1 MSSHAAHPHP
11 PHRIDVHHHLFPP
24 PFVAKLIEHQH
35 YLSRGIAA
43 HWTPQISLDDM
54 DEAGVATSITSI
66 TAPGFSFVKPKL
78 LQTVT
83 RECNDYGAR
92 MVVDHPGR
100 FGLFASLP
108 LPDIDASLKEI
119 AHALD
124 VLKADGIGLLTSY
137 GNSWLG
143 DPAFAPVMDELNR
156 RKAIV
161 YVHPTTADCCRNLM
175 PGIQDWVIEF
185 PVDTTRTIASL
196 IFSGTILRCPDIKF
210 IFSHCGGILPML
222 TEHLLRVP
230 VIDPKMKEIVP
241 KGVMYEL
248 GRFHY
253 DVALRAHRTGLA
265 SALEMMSVSQLLFG
279 TDAPLRKS
287 IATVHGL
294 IDYGFK
300 PEELRAIDCENAKRL
315 LPKCKTGVHVHA

>member
-1 MSSHAAHPHP
+1 MTSHSSQGA
-11 PHRIDVHHHLFPP
+11 HRIDVHHHLFPP
-24 PFVAKLIEHQH
+24 PFVAQLFEHQH

-43 HWTPQISLDDM
+43 HWTPQVSLDDM
-54 DEAGVATSITSI
+54 DEASVATSITSI
-66 TAPGFSFVKPKL
+66 TAPGFSLVKPEL
-78 LQTVT
+78 LRTIT

-92 MVVDHPGR
+92 MIVDHPGR

-108 LPDIDASLKEI
+108 LPDVDASLKEVE
-119 AHALD
+119 HALD
-124 VLKADGIGLLTSY
+124 TLQADGIGLLTSY
-137 GNSWLG
+137 GNLWLG
-143 DPAFAPVMDELNR
+143 DPSFAPVMDELNR
-156 RKAIV
+156 RKTIV

-196 IFSGTILRCPDIKF
+196 LFSGTILRCPDIKY

-230 VIDPKMKEIVP
+230 VIDPKMKEVVP
-241 KGVMYEL
+241 QGVLHEL

-253 DVALRAHRTGLA
+253 DVALRAHPTGLA
-265 SALEMMSVSQLLFG
+265 SALQMMSVSQLLFG

-287 IATVHGL
+287 IATVKGL
-294 IDYGFK
+294 VDYGFT
-300 PEELRAIDCENAKRL
+300 PQELRAIDCENAQRL
-315 LPKCKTGVHVHA
+315 LPRCRVNA

>member
-1 MSSHAAHPHP
+1 MAEHTHHG

-24 PFVAKLIEHQH
+24 PFVAQLIEHQH

-43 HWTPQISLDDM
+43 HWTPQVSIDDM
-54 DEAGVATSITSI
+54 DEASVATSITSI
-66 TAPGFSFVKPKL
+66 TAPGFSFVKPEL
-78 LQTVT
+78 LRTIT

-92 MVVDHPGR
+92 MTVDHPGR

-108 LPDIDASLKEI
+108 LPDIDASLAEI
-119 AHALD
+119 AYALD

-137 GNSWLG
+137 GNQWLG
-143 DPAFAPVMDELNR
+143 DPEFAPVMDELNR

-196 IFSGTILRCPDIKF
+196 LFSGTVLRCPDIKF

-230 VIDPKMKEIVP
+230 VIDPKMKDIVP
-241 KGVMYEL
+241 RGVMHEL
-248 GRFHY
+248 GQFHY
-253 DVALRAHRTGLA
+253 DVALRAHQTGLA
-265 SALEMMSVSQLLFG
+265 SAMKMMSITQLLFG

-287 IATVHGL
+287 IATVQGL
-294 IDYGFK
+294 IDYGFSAQ
-300 PEELRAIDCENAKRL
+300 ELRAIDCDNAKRL
-315 LPKCKTGVHVHA
+315 LPRFHVHA